1 MYVQL
6 LSIMYD
12 NIPKL
17 CMYVMYVKCTY
28 IMYLCSFCMPEG
40 PLEYEL
46 ILLVTYSYFILS
58 DIFPISIS
66 NKSRLTYNISLD
78 LCKKRKANGIC
89 SYFFPGIFK
98 ESLLSLTSLY
108 SLRMKSFQYRT
119 AASSKIKVKIAHL
132 FFFFFSF
139 FLSLKITYRKMMVGS
154 IINK

>member
-1 MYVQL
+1 MTTSLSYACMSCMSNVHILCIYVAFVCPRDLQ
-6 LSIMYD
+6 
-12 NIPKL
+12 NRKL
-17 CMYVMYVKCTY
+17 
-28 IMYLCSFCMPEG
+28 IF
-40 PLEYEL
+40 
-46 ILLVTYSYFILS
+46 LVTYSYFILS

-98 ESLLSLTSLY
+98 ESLLSLPSLY
-108 SLRMKSFQYRT
+108 FLRMKSFQYRT